1 MRFETQKET
10 TCYGL
15 GNHWETRAIIEI
27 TVSVLILSRLF
38 VGESFWSLC
47 NPNQN
52 KCNRLQYS

>member
-15 GNHWETRAIIEI
+15 GNHLETRAIPDYSFGSYFKPVI
-27 TVSVLILSRLF
+27 